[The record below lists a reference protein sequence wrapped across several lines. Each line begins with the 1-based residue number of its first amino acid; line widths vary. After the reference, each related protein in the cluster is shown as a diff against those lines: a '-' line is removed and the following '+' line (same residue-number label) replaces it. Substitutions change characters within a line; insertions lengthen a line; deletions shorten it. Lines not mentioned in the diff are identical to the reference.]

1 MITLLT
7 LLIATASA
15 SSFYPVGK
23 TGAKTTYTKISVC
36 AIQEA
41 PTPCWDIT
49 GLDLRYMEPGTK
61 EVDDFEQPIFEA
73 ESVVTACTDLDSC
86 SVLLSDT
93 YCVDGGGSP
102 AHFPVIADDFS
113 RVYCTR
119 LLGYVQV
126 TVDAL
131 VINQALK
138 DAADAADAATI
149 ADRVARAA
157 KRDARLLDLETCAT
171 TPNPNAV
178 DTANCMRSIAKELVR
193 DRLLES
199 EL

>member
-1 MITLLT
+1 MIALLT

-15 SSFYPVGK
+15 DNFYPVGK
-23 TGAKTTYTKISVC
+23 ADAKTTWTNKAMC
-36 AIQEA
+36 EDQESFA
-41 PTPCWDIT
+41 CWDIT

-61 EVDDFEQPIFEA
+61 EVDDFDQPIFEA

-86 SVLLSDT
+86 SALLSDT

-102 AHFPVIADDFS
+102 AHFPIIADDFS
-113 RVYCTR
+113 RVYCTM

-126 TVDAL
+126 TVPAL

-138 DAADAADAATI
+138 DAADAADAAEI
-149 ADRVARAA
+149 ADRAARAA
-157 KRDARLLDLETCAT
+157 KRDARLLDLEVCAT